1 MEFPSSK
8 VTGCHPKILLKT
20 DSITCVYIFFTKQFQ
35 AYIYM
40 YFEINPCQT
49 CFSFISM
56 FSIPAE

>member
-8 VTGCHPKILLKT
+8 VTGCHPKTL
-20 DSITCVYIFFTKQFQ
+20 
-35 AYIYM
+35 YM

-49 CFSFISM
+49 RLSFISM